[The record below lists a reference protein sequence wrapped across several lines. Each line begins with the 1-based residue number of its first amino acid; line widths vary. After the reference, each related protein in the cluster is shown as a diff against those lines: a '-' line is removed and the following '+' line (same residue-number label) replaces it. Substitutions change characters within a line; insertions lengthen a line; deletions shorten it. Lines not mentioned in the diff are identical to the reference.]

1 MRRFLNAYGRA
12 ATYASVV
19 VAGTLALLEVATDGW
34 PGFDLLLLIP
44 VVVVYVFPITLV
56 LGLPIH
62 LAFAAMKIQ
71 SGASYIAA
79 GLPLGATTA
88 VVLFRGSG
96 LAWLSVA
103 ALGFAA
109 AGGVAA
115 LTFWRSYVDQSAGRL
130 TSG

>member
-1 MRRFLNAYGRA
+1 M
-12 ATYASVV
+12 YASVV
-19 VAGTLALLEVATDGW
+19 VAGTFALLDVATDGW

-44 VVVVYVFPITLV
+44 VVVLYVFPITLV
-56 LGLPIH
+56 IGLPIH
-62 LAFAAMKIQ
+62 LAFAAMRIQ
-71 SGASYIAA
+71 SGASYMAA

-88 VVLFRGSG
+88 VVFFRGSG
-96 LAWLSVA
+96 LAWLSLA

-115 LTFWRSYVDQSAGRL
+115 FTFWRSYVDQSAGRL